1 MVSLYTKY
9 KYGFGQSLT
18 HWYWFLINIQSK
30 NSDDSVKYYQLTAW
44 NTLIKNT
51 CNNPRVDFEI
61 CQTY

>member
-44 NTLIKNT
+44 NTLN
-51 CNNPRVDFEI
+51 
-61 CQTY
+61 